1 MKKYLLFS
9 LLFIFITIFFYGI
22 SKSQEETKI
31 QLAVL
36 DLKGTNIS
44 EGEAIVF
51 TERLQHILRKTELY
65 DIIERGR
72 IKEILEE
79 QQFQESG
86 LCNTDE
92 CAVEIGQL
100 LSVEQ
105 IVVGGVAN
113 IGNLYTIQ
121 IRIIDVATGKVLA
134 SELEDCHCP
143 IDKVLTE
150 TLSLVVSKLIKI
162 KITNYPN
169 MSYIEDAT
177 FTMGI
182 SDEKLDE
189 FILNNTQWEKEW
201 FLDSTPEHTI
211 QLTGFYLDKYEVTN
225 AEYQLFILA
234 NPDWAVGG
242 QLAKQ
247 YTDEDYLY
255 KWNGTQYPAGKGN
268 YPINYV
274 SWYAANAYAE
284 WIGKRL
290 PTEAEFEYALRGGN
304 NGQLYP
310 WGDKKTPLSKIGNLC
325 DESAKAM
332 NPDWQFIEGYDDG
345 YERLAP
351 VGVFDDN
358 KFGLYDISGNLV
370 EWCNDWYYNNYYNDS
385 PPKDPIGADKGAYK
399 VARGGGWSHIPY
411 SLLNGRR
418 YPQDPYTCLGDVGFR
433 CAADGIK

>member
-234 NPDWAVGG
+234 NPDTAEPA
-242 QLAKQ
+242 LTLKQ
-247 YTDEDYLY
+247 DTDED
-255 KWNGTQYPAGKGN
+255 
-268 YPINYV
+268 
-274 SWYAANAYAE
+274 
-284 WIGKRL
+284 
-290 PTEAEFEYALRGGN
+290 
-304 NGQLYP
+304 
-310 WGDKKTPLSKIGNLC
+310 D
-325 DESAKAM
+325 
-332 NPDWQFIEGYDDG
+332 
-345 YERLAP
+345 
-351 VGVFDDN
+351 
-358 KFGLYDISGNLV
+358 
-370 EWCNDWYYNNYYNDS
+370 
-385 PPKDPIGADKGAYK
+385 
-399 VARGGGWSHIPY
+399 
-411 SLLNGRR
+411 
-418 YPQDPYTCLGDVGFR
+418 
-433 CAADGIK
+433 